1 MTERLRHALP
11 HATLSAGLAAL
22 TAWVTLLAWSPFAER
37 PSSFLVPLAFGAV
50 LVAVSGLLLRAAR
63 LHAVLVLLAQMMIV
77 FLWLHHL
84 LAEPEATWGWLP
96 NPTSIETVRL
106 AFVDAAEVARS
117 YAAPVPAEATAFA
130 PLMIVSGISMILLV
144 DFIACTLRRAPVA
157 GLPLLAAY
165 TAPISILD
173 GGVPWAK
180 FAAGALCFLFLI
192 AAQEATRLSQWGRQV
207 SDHRLFDSQSTEVS
221 RQAVWSSAR
230 KIGVTATGLSVL
242 VPLLVPTLSIELFE
256 GFGNGPGGSGDSVSL
271 TNPMADMRRDLA
283 RGLDIDLITVRTDDP
298 DPTYMRVTVLDRFDG
313 DSWRPSERD
322 IPPDQSAQGVLPP
335 PPGLDEDAETEIHK
349 WDITISDDFESN
361 WLPAPYPTHS
371 LEAPGDWR
379 YDTRTMDFISAVRGL
394 DTRGQSYNLESLR
407 VNPTA
412 EQLATSAPVPA
423 SVFQPMTELPEEM
436 PESIT
441 RLALEITEGRPTK
454 FEQAVALQRFFR
466 VAGGFEY
473 SLDRRPGNGLEELE
487 DFVLRDKEG
496 YCEQFATAMATMGRA
511 LKIPSRVAV
520 GFLRPTST
528 DGGATYT
535 YSTHDLH
542 AWPEMYFEGVG
553 WVRFEPTPAVQA
565 PTVPAYTR
573 GDVRR
578 DDPAQPSASR
588 SVAPTQNRIDAP
600 TAAAGTGSDGGDKGP
615 GLGTVLRGLGWLALV
630 VVLLGVPRAVR
641 SVLRR
646 RRWSTA
652 TSPALL
658 AEAGWAELR
667 DTARDL
673 GVAWDDT
680 VTVRSRA
687 RELVR
692 SFGAPGREED
702 AIARAE
708 ARGAQADPEAA
719 RALERLV
726 RLVELARYARAVPPS
741 AAEVEATRADVDR
754 CVAALRAGASRRA
767 RTRATWLP
775 ASLVRSVAAGGPR
788 PMVRFDEPGVDRA
801 V

>member
-1 MTERLRHALP
+1 VTERLRYALP
-11 HATLSAGLAAL
+11 HAALPAGLAAL

-37 PSSFLVPLAFGAV
+37 PSTFLVPLAFGAV

-63 LHAVLVLLAQMMIV
+63 LPAVLVLLAQVVIV
-77 FLWLHHL
+77 GLWLHHR
-84 LAEPEATWGWLP
+84 LAEPVATWGWLP
-96 NPTSIETVRL
+96 NPTSLETVRL
-106 AFVDAAEVARS
+106 AFVDASEVARS
-117 YAAPVPAEATAFA
+117 YAAPVPADATAFA

-173 GGVPWAK
+173 GGVPWTK

-192 AAQEATRLSQWGRQV
+192 AAQEATRLAQWGRQV
-207 SDHRLFDSQSTEVS
+207 SDHRLFDTQSTEVS
-221 RQAVWSSAR
+221 NQAVWSSAR

-242 VPLLVPTLSIELFE
+242 VPLLVPTLSIELLE

-283 RGLDIDLITVRTDDP
+283 RGLDVDLITVRTDDP
-298 DPTYMRVTVLDRFDG
+298 DPTYLRVTVLDRFDG

-322 IPPDQSAQGVLPP
+322 IPPDQTAQGVLPP
-335 PPGLDEDAETEIHK
+335 PPGLDEDAETEIFG
-349 WDITISDDFESN
+349 WDITIDDAFESN

-371 LEAPGDWR
+371 LDAPGDWR

-394 DTRGQSYNLESLR
+394 DTRGQSYQLESLR

-412 EQLATSAPVPA
+412 EQLASSAPVPA
-423 SVFQPMTELPEEM
+423 SVFQPMTELPEI
-436 PESIT
+436 PEAIT
-441 RLALEITEGRPTK
+441 RLALEVTEGRPTK
-454 FEQAVALQRFFR
+454 FEQAVALQRWFR
-466 VAGGFEY
+466 VGGDFEY
-473 SLDRRPGNGLEELE
+473 SLDRRPGNGLDELE
-487 DFVLRDKEG
+487 EFLLTDKEG

-511 LKIPSRVAV
+511 LRIPSRVAV

-535 YSTHDLH
+535 FSTHDLH
-542 AWPEMYFEGVG
+542 AWPEMYFEGIG

-573 GDVRR
+573 GEVQR
-578 DDPAQPSASR
+578 DDPARPSESR
-588 SVAPTQNRIDAP
+588 TVAPSQNRIDAP
-600 TAAAGTGSDGGDKGP
+600 SAAAGTGSDSGKGGP
-615 GLGTVLRGLGWLALV
+615 GLGTLVRAAGVLLLVALV
-630 VVLLGVPRAVR
+630 LMVPRVVR
-641 SVLRR
+641 SLVRR

-673 GVAWDDT
+673 GIAWDDT

-692 SFGAPGREED
+692 SFGAPGGDDD
-702 AIARAE
+702 ALSRAE

-719 RALERLV
+719 QALERLV
-726 RLVELARYARAVPPS
+726 RLVELARYAREVPPS

-775 ASLVRSVAAGGPR
+775 ASLLRTATTGGPR
-788 PMVRFDEPGVDRA
+788 RQVRFDEPGVDHA